1 MMHELEVVVHN
12 DYKNKVVKE
21 LHKKGITQIEFLT
34 DSKIS
39 EINEEFKI
47 DLKRGVPSGRQ
58 VEISKNLLEIY
69 RVIGILS
76 KFETKKETFLEEMLD
91 IEKIEKKKTEGLKF
105 DEVIT
110 RAKEVLKI
118 KDGVINITNTIENKS
133 AELSDTKK
141 NLEEIS
147 KLSNIPGGF
156 DLDVLGTGEY
166 YTIFTAIFE
175 GDETANNIESMRAK
189 GEISYVKA
197 SKIERKKKN
206 VTYATVI
213 VVSNENAN
221 SVIQKISGN
230 VRILKNP
237 GKGTVADNIKILSER
252 IGTTEKEINDLNS
265 ALIEIFKTKY
275 EELLICRELL
285 EIEKE
290 RYEIFVNGGAT
301 EKTTYF
307 KAYIPAQL
315 SDKMKEIIEE
325 KSEGVC
331 VVNINKDLKD
341 APTLM
346 QNPEAIKKFEFLT
359 SIYGLPKYNHL
370 DPSIVVAPAAAF
382 LIGLMI
388 ADACYGVILFGIAM
402 MLRKKYGF
410 YSEGLKNF
418 MSFVAICA
426 IVAIGVGI
434 INGEYFGNL
443 GHILAHSYYPA
454 MLTHEGKNLPL
465 QLFHPAGHDLKLY
478 LQIAI
483 GFGVIHIW
491 LGTVLGFYDAMRRK
505 DRKEALYKYV
515 SWGLF
520 GLGMIIIFFGAFGA
534 IFGFPY
540 TPFASPFVSPDNEK
554 IFTNAALV
562 LICIG
567 LLIALKHDPALSLL
581 EAIDYFAFILSYA
594 RIMALVVAAGAVA
607 TAFNQLAVMAWEGIA
622 FVGIILAILIFIVGQ
637 TLHFLLGVLSAFIQT
652 LRLLYVEHFSRY
664 YEGGGYE
671 FKPFM
676 EKRKYTYVEE

>member
-1 MMHELEVVVHN
+1 MLQPAMMHELEVVVHN

-39 EINEEFKI
+39 EINEKFEL

-69 RVIGILS
+69 RVIGILNR
-76 KFETKKETFLEEMLD
+76 FETKKETFLEEMLG
-91 IEKIEKKKTEGLKF
+91 IEKIEKKKTDRLKF
-105 DEVIT
+105 NEVIT
-110 RAKEVLKI
+110 RAREALAI
-118 KDGVINITNTIENKS
+118 KDDVINTANTVEKKN

-141 NLEEIS
+141 NFEEIS
-147 KLSNIPGGF
+147 KLSFVLGGF
-156 DLDVLGTGEY
+156 DMGVLGSGRY
-166 YTIFTAIFE
+166 YTIFTAVFE
-175 GDETANNIESMRAK
+175 GDETANNIESMRAN
-189 GEISYVKA
+189 GEISYVKRYE
-197 SKIERKKKN
+197 IERKKKN
-206 VTYATVI
+206 VTYAAVI

-230 VRILKNP
+230 ARILKNH
-237 GKGTVADNIKILSER
+237 GKGTVAENIETLSER
-252 IGTTEKEINDLNS
+252 INTLEKEINDLNT
-265 ALIEIFKTKY
+265 ALREIFNARY

-290 RYEIFVNGGAT
+290 RYEIFVNGGST
-301 EKTTYF
+301 KKTKYF
-307 KAYIPAQL
+307 KAYVPAQL
-315 SDKMKEIIEE
+315 SDKMKEVIED
-325 KSEGVC
+325 KSEGAC
-331 VVNINKDLKD
+331 VVKINKDIDD

-346 QNPEAIKKFEFLT
+346 QNPKTIKKFEFLT
-359 SIYGLPKYNHL
+359 SIYGLPRYNHI
-370 DPSIVVAPAAAF
+370 DPSLVVVPVAAL

-388 ADACYGVILFGIAM
+388 ADACYGAILFGIAM
-402 MLRKKYGF
+402 VLRKKYGL

-426 IVAIGVGI
+426 VVAVGVGI
-434 INGEYFGNL
+434 INGEYFGNM
-443 GHILAHSYYPA
+443 GYILYTSIAPEA
-454 MLTHEGKNLPL
+454 ENLPL

-491 LGTVLGFYDAMRRK
+491 SGTVLGLYDAMRRK
-505 DRKEALYKYV
+505 ERKEALYKYA
-515 SWGLF
+515 SWCLF
-520 GLGMIIIFFGAFGA
+520 GLGMIIIFYGAFGNV
-534 IFGFPY
+534 FGFPFV
-540 TPFASPFVSPDNEK
+540 PFSNE
-554 IFTNAALV
+554 ISTYSAL
-562 LICIG
+562 G
-567 LLIALKHDPALSLL
+567 LMIVGLVIALKHDPILSLI

-607 TAFNQLAVMAWEGIA
+607 TAFNQLAGMAWGFAFGIFA
-622 FVGIILAILIFIVGQ
+622 VLIFLAGQ
-637 TLHFLLGVLSAFIQT
+637 TLHFLLGVLSAFVQA

-671 FKPFM
+671 FKPFE
-676 EKRKYTYVEE
+676 EKRKYTYVED